1 MTAIIHREEHDA
13 KLERILAE
21 MRLDT
26 QTQVQAMRAETQT
39 QMQAMRVET
48 QAIREETQVL
58 SGKIDKIAMALE
70 VQAAQHS
77 AAFSALN
84 ARIDGVEKGLEGKI
98 DGIKSSLTM
107 LQWLFGIVAAV
118 AAIWIGYLQLKQAT
132 VVPATE
138 IINQSVR
145 MPDDRSRP

>member
-39 QMQAMRVET
+39 QMQAMR
-48 QAIREETQVL
+48 AETQVL
-58 SGKIDKIAMALE
+58 SGKIDKIAMVLE

-84 ARIDGVEKGLEGKI
+84 ARIDGVEKGLEGEIKGLDGKV

-118 AAIWIGYLQLKQAT
+118 AAIWIGYLQLKQAA
-132 VVPATE
+132 VPVPATE

-145 MPDDRSRP
+145 MPDSPR